1 MASINGLTIKNPTT
15 WLGREG
21 YATQGDLYLGDEKI
35 GFWSQD
41 GNGGEDRYEL
51 EEKYSDIKL
60 YKVVKQLY
68 KDKVLT
74 SNRISI
80 NYDIDLLMSDLLELQ
95 EMEKEYR
102 KNFYYNDNTMAV
114 ILNPYFRKTI
124 KLPPTN
130 RNVDDELI
138 KLSIKK
144 EIDKFRKEHGSDD
157 IEVKIFRSYKDFDIG
172 TPIKKEDLYNF
183 QKLKDV
189 FKWDTLILKDRTI
202 KKENFSDLD
211 LASKDKLSNIE
222 VICSNKSGCY
232 YEKDYFLQFNREDKS
247 NDEIELGDR

>member
-1 MASINGLTIKNPTT
+1 MASINGLNIKNTTT

-51 EEKYSDIKL
+51 EGKYSDIKL

-144 EIDKFRKEHGSDD
+144 EIDEFIKEHGSDD

-189 FKWDTLILKDRTI
+189 FKWDTLILNDRTI

-211 LASKDKLSNIE
+211 LATKDKLSNIE

-232 YEKDYFLQFNREDKS
+232 YEKDYFLQFNREDKLK
-247 NDEIELGDR
+247 DEIELGDR

>member
-1 MASINGLTIKNPTT
+1 MASINGLTVKNTTT

-21 YATQGDLYLGDEKI
+21 HTAQGDLYLGDEKI

-60 YKVVKQLY
+60 YKAVKQLY
-68 KDKVLT
+68 RDKVLT
-74 SNRISI
+74 FNRISI

-144 EIDKFRKEHGSDD
+144 EIDEFRKEHGSDN

-189 FKWDTLILKDRTI
+189 FKWDTLILNDRTI
-202 KKENFSDLD
+202 KKETFVDLD
-211 LASKDKLSNIE
+211 LSTKDKLSNIE

-232 YEKDYFLQFNREDKS
+232 YEKDYFLQFNREDKN

>member
-1 MASINGLTIKNPTT
+1 MASINGLTVKNTTT

-60 YKVVKQLY
+60 YKAVKQLY

-80 NYDIDLLMSDLLELQ
+80 NYDVDLLMSDLLELQ

-102 KNFYYNDNTMAV
+102 KNFYYNDNIMAV

-124 KLPPTN
+124 KLPPIN

-144 EIDKFRKEHGSDD
+144 EIDEFRKEHGSDN
-157 IEVKIFRSYKDFDIG
+157 IEVKIFRSHKDFDIG

-189 FKWDTLILKDRTI
+189 FRWDTLILNDRTI
-202 KKENFSDLD
+202 KKENFVDLD
-211 LASKDKLSNIE
+211 LAMKDKLSNIE
-222 VICSNKSGCY
+222 VICSNKTGCY

>member
-144 EIDKFRKEHGSDD
+144 EIDEFRKEHGSDD

-189 FKWDTLILKDRTI
+189 FKWDTLILNDRTI
-202 KKENFSDLD
+202 KKETFSDLD
-211 LASKDKLSNIE
+211 LATKDKLSNIE